1 MHLKRA
7 YLAGEHDGEPLVH
20 LIKPGEMVKTSGLAP
35 AAEKFISCLRP
46 DPRYTYVLCNAMGYS
61 EFFGANSNKDW
72 YGYNPH
78 LDFNGLLHAWPDIG
92 QNVEADRMKGKG
104 WPYGYPCYYGATV
117 YAHHKNTDPQQ
128 LGFGDVIFATLNPE
142 MKRIELVKRVFNDEA
157 AKKGHTSILDRV
169 RAGERVD
176 VSMGCFKAGAMVT
189 MADGT
194 RKPIEQ
200 IAVGDS
206 VRTHTGGTGRVTE
219 LHRRRYKGEFFEIK
233 PANEDP
239 FVATV
244 EHPFWAAFGAK
255 DSHRVWKQEKPHFDW
270 VYAKDLDGAVL
281 SRPKITRTTAAG
293 ITPPMA
299 RILGYYLAE
308 GHIVLNKKGE
318 YAGIELTVNKADAVN
333 EEIADLCAAVGTQ
346 NAPVWRQRE
355 NSEESFAI
363 GIYDPEVAE
372 ACARLCGRYSKTKK
386 LAEEVL
392 YWEESLQ
399 YQLLGAYFDGDGF
412 TADGDLLC
420 STASEDLAHQVREI
434 LFRLGIPTSYQELR
448 HRAGSGKS
456 TNDTFEWVISI
467 GKQWAGQ
474 FAPHCSRARVAEVR
488 KTKNIFKDYGDL
500 WAVPI
505 REYSSF
511 YDEDDV
517 YNFEVEGDNSYIVNG
532 VAAHNCK
539 VPFDFCSICTD
550 WGRVKEAWRT
560 YDESRHRHPGIA
572 ILEYHRKVRPIRGL
586 AVTKVDYCQHMIS
599 EGGKVYPDGRK
610 VFVYNDFPR
619 FFDISFVWIGADR
632 TARVMWHLSD
642 PNAPKSVPRPGSPPP
657 GTLERLLALI
667 GSKLSMMEKDIPGG
681 LAEAAFKDADTAPE
695 VLDVRVV
702 MRGSPTTD
710 GVRRTLSTLAGLG
723 IIPTPGEFQSM
734 VLPTMPGGALVQKI
748 LDAKHAMFDT
758 RGGGVDST
766 FAVDPALFDTKLADA
781 YAPLMS
787 ERSSF
792 APFLHAR
799 LGEPGEKT
807 ASAKRAAYRGSDEVG
822 QLAAKLASMYNGYR
836 LSVLES
842 APELFPKVA
851 SHLDTDTLLD
861 AQDSVRGKDLS
872 SLLLGPAPMIQLIS
886 SHLRRNEDEGRQIS
900 TMSRMIANNPNFYA
914 MSTIGA
920 ALRQVMGLDKSK
932 GLAQAASSLVQEA
945 GKGT

>member
-1 MHLKRA
+1 MHIKRA

-176 VSMGCFKAGAMVT
+176 VSMGC
-189 MADGT
+189 
-194 RKPIEQ
+194 
-200 IAVGDS
+200 
-206 VRTHTGGTGRVTE
+206 
-219 LHRRRYKGEFFEIK
+219 
-233 PANEDP
+233 
-239 FVATV
+239 
-244 EHPFWAAFGAK
+244 
-255 DSHRVWKQEKPHFDW
+255 
-270 VYAKDLDGAVL
+270 
-281 SRPKITRTTAAG
+281 
-293 ITPPMA
+293 
-299 RILGYYLAE
+299 
-308 GHIVLNKKGE
+308 
-318 YAGIELTVNKADAVN
+318 
-333 EEIADLCAAVGTQ
+333 
-346 NAPVWRQRE
+346 
-355 NSEESFAI
+355 
-363 GIYDPEVAE
+363 
-372 ACARLCGRYSKTKK
+372 
-386 LAEEVL
+386 
-392 YWEESLQ
+392 
-399 YQLLGAYFDGDGF
+399 
-412 TADGDLLC
+412 
-420 STASEDLAHQVREI
+420 
-434 LFRLGIPTSYQELR
+434 
-448 HRAGSGKS
+448 
-456 TNDTFEWVISI
+456 
-467 GKQWAGQ
+467 
-474 FAPHCSRARVAEVR
+474 
-488 KTKNIFKDYGDL
+488 
-500 WAVPI
+500 
-505 REYSSF
+505 
-511 YDEDDV
+511 
-517 YNFEVEGDNSYIVNG
+517 
-532 VAAHNCK
+532 K
-539 VPFDFCSICTD
+539 VPFDFCSVCTD
-550 WGRVKEAWRT
+550 WGLVKEAWKT

-642 PNAPKSVPRPGSPPP
+642 PNAPKSIPRPGSPPP
-657 GTLERLLALI
+657 GTLERLLTLI
-667 GSKLSMMEKDIPGG
+667 GSKMSMMEKDIPGG

-872 SLLLGPAPMIQLIS
+872 GLLLGPAPMIQLIS
-886 SHLRRNEDEGRQIS
+886 SHLRRNEDEGHQIS

-932 GLAQAASSLVQEA
+932 GLAQAASSLIQEA

>member
-1 MHLKRA
+1 MHIKRA
-7 YLAGEHDGEPLVH
+7 YLAGEIDGEPLVH

-142 MKRIELVKRVFNDEA
+142 MKRVELVKRVFNDEA

-176 VSMGCFKAGAMVT
+176 VSMGC
-189 MADGT
+189 
-194 RKPIEQ
+194 
-200 IAVGDS
+200 
-206 VRTHTGGTGRVTE
+206 
-219 LHRRRYKGEFFEIK
+219 
-233 PANEDP
+233 
-239 FVATV
+239 
-244 EHPFWAAFGAK
+244 
-255 DSHRVWKQEKPHFDW
+255 
-270 VYAKDLDGAVL
+270 
-281 SRPKITRTTAAG
+281 
-293 ITPPMA
+293 
-299 RILGYYLAE
+299 
-308 GHIVLNKKGE
+308 
-318 YAGIELTVNKADAVN
+318 
-333 EEIADLCAAVGTQ
+333 
-346 NAPVWRQRE
+346 
-355 NSEESFAI
+355 
-363 GIYDPEVAE
+363 
-372 ACARLCGRYSKTKK
+372 
-386 LAEEVL
+386 
-392 YWEESLQ
+392 
-399 YQLLGAYFDGDGF
+399 
-412 TADGDLLC
+412 
-420 STASEDLAHQVREI
+420 
-434 LFRLGIPTSYQELR
+434 
-448 HRAGSGKS
+448 
-456 TNDTFEWVISI
+456 
-467 GKQWAGQ
+467 
-474 FAPHCSRARVAEVR
+474 
-488 KTKNIFKDYGDL
+488 
-500 WAVPI
+500 
-505 REYSSF
+505 
-511 YDEDDV
+511 
-517 YNFEVEGDNSYIVNG
+517 
-532 VAAHNCK
+532 K
-539 VPFDFCSICTD
+539 VPFDFCSVCTD
-550 WGRVKEAWRT
+550 WGLVKEAWKT

-642 PNAPKSVPRPGSPPP
+642 PNAPKSIPRPGSPPP
-657 GTLERLLALI
+657 GTLERLLTLI
-667 GSKLSMMEKDIPGG
+667 GSKMSMMEKDIPGG

-734 VLPTMPGGALVQKI
+734 VLPTMPGGTLVQKI

-758 RGGGVDST
+758 RGGGVDAT
-766 FAVDPALFDTKLADA
+766 FAVDPALFDAKLADA

-799 LGEPGEKT
+799 LAEPSEKT
-807 ASAKRAAYRGSDEVG
+807 ASLKRAAYRGLDDVG

-842 APELFPKVA
+842 APELFPKAA
-851 SHLDTDTLLD
+851 SHLNTDTLLD

-872 SLLLGPAPMIQLIS
+872 GLLLGPAPMIQLIS
-886 SHLRRNEDEGRQIS
+886 SHLRRNEDEGRQIG
-900 TMSRMIANNPNFYA
+900 TMSRMIANNSNFYA

-945 GKGT
+945 GKGA